1 MRQKLAITIFFLL
14 LNVSVYSQSVLIDNQ
29 TGDTLVAI
37 TLEQMD
43 NIYVELIQKDSLME
57 QAIISSSKELKLYEL
72 VTIAENNLK
81 SCEKVLKDVG
91 DSNIYLLSENKKK
104 DSKLKRTRK
113 VAIYTTI
120 FAILSIL
127 L

>member
-1 MRQKLAITIFFLL
+1 
-14 LNVSVYSQSVLIDNQ
+14 
-29 TGDTLVAI
+29 
-37 TLEQMD
+37 MD
-43 NIYVELIQKDSLME
+43 NIYIELIQKDSLME
-57 QAIISSSKELKLYEL
+57 QAIISSSKEAKLYEL

>member
-1 MRQKLAITIFFLL
+1 MKEKLAIIIYCLL
-14 LNVSVYSQSVLIDNQ
+14 LSVSAYSQFGLIDNN
-29 TGDTLVAI
+29 GDTLVAI

-57 QAIISSSKELKLYEL
+57 QAIISSSKEVKLFQL
-72 VTIAENNLK
+72 VSIAESNLK
-81 SCEKVLKDVG
+81 SCEDVLKDAS
-91 DSNIYLLSENKKK
+91 DSNTYLMSENEKK
-104 DSKLKRTRK
+104 DSKLKRTRR

>member
-1 MRQKLAITIFFLL
+1 
-14 LNVSVYSQSVLIDNQ
+14 
-29 TGDTLVAI
+29 
-37 TLEQMD
+37 MD

-57 QAIISSSKELKLYEL
+57 QAIISSSKEAKLLQL
-72 VTIAENNLK
+72 VSIAENNLK

-104 DSKLKRTRK
+104 DNKLKRTRK
-113 VAIYTTI
+113 VAISAII
-120 FAILSIL
+120 FAALSIL

>member
-1 MRQKLAITIFFLL
+1 MKQKLAIIIYSLL
-14 LNVSVYSQSVLIDNQ
+14 LSVSSYSQVVLTDNN
-29 TGDTLVAI
+29 GDTLVAI

-57 QAIISSSKELKLYEL
+57 QAIISSSKEAKLLQL
-72 VTIAENNLK
+72 VSITENNLK

-104 DSKLKRTRK
+104 DNKLKRTRK
-113 VAIYTTI
+113 VAISAII
-120 FAILSIL
+120 FAALSIL

>member
-14 LNVSVYSQSVLIDNQ
+14 LNVSAYSQSVLIDNQ

-57 QAIISSSKELKLYEL
+57 QAIISSSKEAKLYEL

-104 DSKLKRTRK
+104 DNKLKKTRK

>member
-1 MRQKLAITIFFLL
+1 
-14 LNVSVYSQSVLIDNQ
+14 
-29 TGDTLVAI
+29 
-37 TLEQMD
+37 MD

-57 QAIISSSKELKLYEL
+57 QAIISSSKELKLYKL

-104 DSKLKRTRK
+104 DNKIKRTRK
-113 VAIYTTI
+113 VAISAII
-120 FAILSIL
+120 FAALSIL

>member
-1 MRQKLAITIFFLL
+1 
-14 LNVSVYSQSVLIDNQ
+14 
-29 TGDTLVAI
+29 
-37 TLEQMD
+37 MD

-57 QAIISSSKELKLYEL
+57 QAIISSSKEVKLFQL
-72 VTIAENNLK
+72 VSIAESNLK
-81 SCEKVLKDVG
+81 SCEDVLKDAS
-91 DSNIYLLSENKKK
+91 DSNTYLMSENEKK
-104 DSKLKRTRK
+104 DSKLKRTRR

>member
-1 MRQKLAITIFFLL
+1 MRQKLATTIFFLL
-14 LNVSVYSQSVLIDNQ
+14 LNVSAYSQSVLIDNQ

-57 QAIISSSKELKLYEL
+57 QAIISSSKEAKLYEL

-104 DSKLKRTRK
+104 DNKLKRTRK

>member
-1 MRQKLAITIFFLL
+1 MRQKLATTIFFLL
-14 LNVSVYSQSVLIDNQ
+14 LNVSAYSQIALVDSK
-29 TGDTLVAI
+29 GDTLVAI

-57 QAIISSSKELKLYEL
+57 QAIISRSKEAKLYEL

-104 DSKLKRTRK
+104 DNKLKRTRK
-113 VAIYTTI
+113 VAIYTTV

>member
-1 MRQKLAITIFFLL
+1 MKQKLVIIIYFLL
-14 LNVSVYSQSVLIDNQ
+14 LNVSVYSQVALIDNK
-29 TGDTLVAI
+29 GDTLVAI

-57 QAIISSSKELKLYEL
+57 QATISSSKEAKLYEL
-72 VTIAENNLK
+72 VTISENNLK

>member
-1 MRQKLAITIFFLL
+1 MKQKLAIIIYFLL
-14 LNVSVYSQSVLIDNQ
+14 LNVSSYSQVVLTDNN
-29 TGDTLVAI
+29 GDTLVAI

-57 QAIISSSKELKLYEL
+57 QAIISSSKEAKLLEL
-72 VTIAENNLK
+72 VSITENNLK
-81 SCEKVLKDVG
+81 SCEKVLKEVG

-104 DSKLKRTRK
+104 DNKIKRTRK
-113 VAIYTTI
+113 VAISAII
-120 FAILSIL
+120 FAALSIL

>member
-1 MRQKLAITIFFLL
+1 MKQKLAIIIYFLL
-14 LNVSVYSQSVLIDNQ
+14 LNVSSYSQVVLTDNN
-29 TGDTLVAI
+29 GDTLVAI

-57 QAIISSSKELKLYEL
+57 QAIISSSKEAKLLEL
-72 VTIAENNLK
+72 VSITENNLK

-104 DSKLKRTRK
+104 DNKIKRTRK
-113 VAIYTTI
+113 VAISAII
-120 FAILSIL
+120 FAVLSIL

>member
-1 MRQKLAITIFFLL
+1 MKQKLAITIYFLL
-14 LNVSVYSQSVLIDNQ
+14 LNVSSYSQVVLTDNN
-29 TGDTLVAI
+29 GDTLVAI

>member
-1 MRQKLAITIFFLL
+1 MKQKLAIIIYFLL
-14 LNVSVYSQSVLIDNQ
+14 LNVSSYSQVVLTDNN
-29 TGDTLVAI
+29 GDTLVAI

-57 QAIISSSKELKLYEL
+57 QAIISSSKEAKLLQL
-72 VTIAENNLK
+72 VSITENNLK
-81 SCEKVLKDVG
+81 SCEKVLKDAS
-91 DSNIYLLSENKKK
+91 DSNTYLMSENEKK
-104 DSKLKRTRK
+104 DSKLKRTRR

>member
-1 MRQKLAITIFFLL
+1 MKQKLATTIFFLL
-14 LNVSVYSQSVLIDNQ
+14 LNVSAYSQNVLIDNQ
-29 TGDTLVAI
+29 TGDTLVTI

-43 NIYVELIQKDSLME
+43 NIYIELIQKDSLME
-57 QAIISSSKELKLYEL
+57 QAIISHSKEAKLYEL
-72 VTIAENNLK
+72 VTIAENNLE

-104 DSKLKRTRK
+104 DNKLKRTRK
-113 VAIYTTI
+113 VTISAII
-120 FAILSIL
+120 FAALSIL

>member
-14 LNVSVYSQSVLIDNQ
+14 LNVSAYSQSVLIDNQ

-43 NIYVELIQKDSLME
+43 NIYIELIQKDSLME
-57 QAIISSSKELKLYEL
+57 QAIISRSKEAKLYEL

-104 DSKLKRTRK
+104 DNKLKRTRK
-113 VAIYTTI
+113 VTIYTTI

>member
-1 MRQKLAITIFFLL
+1 MRQKLATTIFFLL
-14 LNVSVYSQSVLIDNQ
+14 LNVLSYSQSVLIDNQ
-29 TGDTLVAI
+29 TGDTLVTI

-57 QAIISSSKELKLYEL
+57 QAIISRSKEVKLYEL

-104 DSKLKRTRK
+104 DNKLKRTRK
-113 VAIYTTI
+113 VAIYAVV
-120 FAILSIL
+120 FATLSIL

>member
-1 MRQKLAITIFFLL
+1 M
-14 LNVSVYSQSVLIDNQ
+14 
-29 TGDTLVAI
+29 VAI

-57 QAIISSSKELKLYEL
+57 QAIISSSKEAKLYEL
-72 VTIAENNLK
+72 VNIAENNLK

>member
-1 MRQKLAITIFFLL
+1 MKQKLAIIIYFLL
-14 LNVSVYSQSVLIDNQ
+14 LNVSSYSQVVLTDNN
-29 TGDTLVAI
+29 GDTLVAI

-57 QAIISSSKELKLYEL
+57 QAIISSSKEAKLLEL
-72 VTIAENNLK
+72 ASITENNLK

-104 DSKLKRTRK
+104 DNKLKRTRK
-113 VAIYTTI
+113 VAISAII
-120 FAILSIL
+120 FAALSIL

>member
-1 MRQKLAITIFFLL
+1 MRQKLATTIFFLL
-14 LNVSVYSQSVLIDNQ
+14 LNVSAYSQSVLIDNK

-57 QAIISSSKELKLYEL
+57 QAIISSSKEAKLYEL

>member
-1 MRQKLAITIFFLL
+1 MKQKLAIIIYFLL
-14 LNVSVYSQSVLIDNQ
+14 LNVSSYSQVVLTDNN
-29 TGDTLVAI
+29 GDTLVAI

-57 QAIISSSKELKLYEL
+57 QAIISRSKEVKLYEL
-72 VTIAENNLK
+72 VNIAENNLK

>member
-1 MRQKLAITIFFLL
+1 
-14 LNVSVYSQSVLIDNQ
+14 
-29 TGDTLVAI
+29 
-37 TLEQMD
+37 MD

-104 DSKLKRTRK
+104 DSKLKMTRK

>member
-1 MRQKLAITIFFLL
+1 MKEKLAIIIYCLL
-14 LNVSVYSQSVLIDNQ
+14 LNVSAYSQVGLIDNN
-29 TGDTLVAI
+29 GDTLVAI

-43 NIYVELIQKDSLME
+43 NIYIELIQKDSLME
-57 QAIISSSKELKLYEL
+57 QAIISSSKEVKLYEL
-72 VTIAENNLK
+72 VSISESNLK
-81 SCEKVLKDVG
+81 SCEDVLKDAS
-91 DSNIYLLSENKKK
+91 DNNNYLMSENKKI

>member
-1 MRQKLAITIFFLL
+1 
-14 LNVSVYSQSVLIDNQ
+14 
-29 TGDTLVAI
+29 
-37 TLEQMD
+37 
-43 NIYVELIQKDSLME
+43 ME
-57 QAIISSSKELKLYEL
+57 QAIISRSKEAKLYEL
-72 VTIAENNLK
+72 VNIAENNLK

-104 DSKLKRTRK
+104 DNKLKRTRK

>member
-1 MRQKLAITIFFLL
+1 MKQKLAITIYFLL
-14 LNVSVYSQSVLIDNQ
+14 LNVSSYSQVVLTDNN
-29 TGDTLVAI
+29 GDTLVAI

-57 QAIISSSKELKLYEL
+57 QAIISSSKELKLYKL

-104 DSKLKRTRK
+104 DSKLKMTRK

>member
-1 MRQKLAITIFFLL
+1 MKQKLAIIIYFLL
-14 LNVSVYSQSVLIDNQ
+14 LNVSSYSQVVLTDNN
-29 TGDTLVAI
+29 GDTLVAI

-43 NIYVELIQKDSLME
+43 NIYVELIQKDSLIE
-57 QAIISSSKELKLYEL
+57 QAIISSSKEAKLLQL
-72 VTIAENNLK
+72 VSITENNLK

-104 DSKLKRTRK
+104 DNKLKRTRK
-113 VAIYTTI
+113 VAISAII
-120 FAILSIL
+120 FAALSIL

>member
-14 LNVSVYSQSVLIDNQ
+14 LNVSAYSQSVLIDNQ

-43 NIYVELIQKDSLME
+43 NIYIELIQKDSLME
-57 QAIISSSKELKLYEL
+57 QAIISRSKEAKLYEL

-113 VAIYTTI
+113 VTIYTTI

>member
-14 LNVSVYSQSVLIDNQ
+14 LNVSAYSQSVLIDNQ
-29 TGDTLVAI
+29 TGDTLVTI

-43 NIYVELIQKDSLME
+43 NIYIELIQKDSLME
-57 QAIISSSKELKLYEL
+57 QAIISSSKEAKLYEL